1 MDCPFVTENTR
12 ERERL
17 RALAA
22 KLSDED
28 LRLNLGDGW
37 TIATAFAHLA
47 FWDQRSLI
55 IIRKWNREGVTP
67 SSPPDFDPINDAL
80 LPLCRAIPPRAAAN
94 LAIASAESV
103 DREIEQLSPE
113 MVAAIE
119 GLGDRRRLFRSIHR
133 KMHMDQIEEAFTGLG
148 HSL

>member
-1 MDCPFVTENTR
+1 MEQPFVTENTR

-28 LRLNLGDGW
+28 LLLELGDDW
-37 TIATAFAHLA
+37 TIAAALAHLA
-47 FWDQRSLI
+47 FWDRRSLI
-55 IIRKWNREGVTP
+55 IIRRWKREGVTP
-67 SSPPDFDPINDAL
+67 SPPPDFDSINDAL
-80 LPLCRAIPPRAAAN
+80 LPLCRAIPPKAAAN
-94 LAIASAESV
+94 LAVISAESV

-113 MVAAIE
+113 LVAAIE
-119 GLGDRRRLFRSIHR
+119 SLGDNRRIFRSIHR
-133 KMHMDQIEEAFTGLG
+133 KMHLDRMEEAFTGLG